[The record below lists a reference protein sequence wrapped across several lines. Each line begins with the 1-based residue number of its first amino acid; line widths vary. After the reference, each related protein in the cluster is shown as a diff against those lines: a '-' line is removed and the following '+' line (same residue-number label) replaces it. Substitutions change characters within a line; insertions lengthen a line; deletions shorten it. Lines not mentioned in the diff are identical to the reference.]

1 MVLNDTEMLVAHT
14 ISMRLN
20 EKESLAWMASNGVL
34 MKRAQFY
41 RIKARL
47 RSLKDTISETAPNEF
62 LVNNASIIIEQLET
76 IMYLSYQNAIKE
88 KDPLKNQ
95 KILESIVGM
104 FPTLSAYNEAL
115 TMFKKDHSLVNENG
129 NGVSKF
135 FEKIM

>member
-1 MVLNDTEMLVAHT
+1 MVLDDTEMLVVHT
-14 ISMRLN
+14 MSMRLS

-62 LVNNASIIIEQLET
+62 LVNNACIFIEQLET

-104 FPTLSAYNEAL
+104 IPILSAYNESL
-115 TMFKKDHSLVNENG
+115 TDFKKDPILVNEND
-129 NGVSKF
+129 NGVSRF